1 MPGLRRGKQEL
12 AAETLTPSILV
23 RIQVPQPVIKY
34 LILHMLLSFWE
45 AYFLA
50 NLRGLP
56 VSCPKRFAAETV
68 ARAISAATVMKISPA
83 PFRG

>member
-1 MPGLRRGKQEL
+1 MKADKKAIFAGASKASEAAGYL
-12 AAETLTPSILV
+12 AALQSGCVSILH
-23 RIQVPQPVIKY
+23 I
-34 LILHMLLSFWE
+34 LLSFWE